1 MRHRW
6 IAWCAGAALT
16 GVFSGCG
23 GEEMKVAPVAGVVTL
38 DGEPLDRASVL
49 FLPDEGRPSFGVTD
63 SDGYYTLI
71 YSHKENGAEVGPCT
85 VQVSTKLAP
94 EGNRD
99 DDAPLAPER
108 VPKRYAKDPVR
119 VTILA
124 EDNTI
129 DIKLTSQPK

>member
-1 MRHRW
+1 MRQSSM
-6 IAWCAGAALT
+6 ALCAGVALC
-16 GVFSGCG
+16 GLLSGCG
-23 GEEMKVAPVAGVVTL
+23 SGDMKVAPVAGIVTL
-38 DGEPLDRASVL
+38 DGEPLERASVL

-63 SDGYYTLI
+63 SEGYYTLI

-108 VPKRYAKDPVR
+108 VPKRYAKDPMK

-124 EDNTI
+124 EDNTV
-129 DIKLTSQPK
+129 DIKLTSQQ